1 MKKSN
6 WKIKIGRILV
16 LMTLMISF
24 IFGYVWTGDWIVALA
39 SLGGVAMAI
48 TLFTFLHLS
57 YRHRQWR
64 KVEMDAIDEMTGE
77 QFEQYLVQLFKAHG
91 YKVKHTPLSGDYGAD
106 LILKEGNYTIVVQ
119 AKRYRSTVG
128 LQAVQEALGAIN
140 MYGADEAWVVT
151 NSTYTNQAKK
161 LAEAND
167 VYLVDR
173 QGLRELVR
181 EVT

>member
-1 MKKSN
+1 MSRF
-6 WKIKIGRILV
+6 ITLAM
-16 LMTLMISF
+16 LMTGL
-24 IFGYVWTGDWIVALA
+24 IFGYLYTGDWMIALA
-39 SLGGVAMAI
+39 SLGGVAIII
-48 TLFTFLHLS
+48 TLFTFLHLT

-77 QFEQYLVQLFKAHG
+77 QFEQYLVKLFKAHG

-128 LQAVQEALGAIN
+128 LQAVQEALGSVN
-140 MYGADEAWVVT
+140 MYDADEAWVVT

-167 VYLVDR
+167 VYLIDR